1 MQRIERYR
9 HRAMEAARAA
19 GSETLQPQMLEIA
32 THWLELAREAEA
44 LAMEST
50 ARKTAGRRGG
60 LH

>member
-19 GSETLQPQMLEIA
+19 GTEAHQPQMLEIA

-44 LAMEST
+44 LAMESAT
-50 ARKTAGRRGG
+50 RKAAGRDG